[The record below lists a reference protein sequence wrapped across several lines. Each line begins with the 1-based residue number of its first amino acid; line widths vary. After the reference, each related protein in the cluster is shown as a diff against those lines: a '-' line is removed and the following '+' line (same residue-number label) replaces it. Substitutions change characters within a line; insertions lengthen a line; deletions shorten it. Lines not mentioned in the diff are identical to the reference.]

1 MHQTAIDVVGRR
13 WGGEAK
19 IICLLLSTESHAYG
33 GGCKT
38 ESHQCE
44 SAWTDLSAS
53 LKSWSTP
60 WSTPTTPKS
69 HGYFLA
75 GGGGSSTTRISA
87 TIQLALICEIMR
99 REYGNVPIARE
110 ISDAL
115 RAKIACAC
123 GNLGPPNTLTK
134 GCVCQN
140 NSQIL
145 AMSQSSD
152 ALLDHIADYL

>member
-1 MHQTAIDVVGRR
+1 
-13 WGGEAK
+13 
-19 IICLLLSTESHAYG
+19 
-33 GGCKT
+33 
-38 ESHQCE
+38 
-44 SAWTDLSAS
+44 
-53 LKSWSTP
+53 
-60 WSTPTTPKS
+60 
-69 HGYFLA
+69 
-75 GGGGSSTTRISA
+75 
-87 TIQLALICEIMR
+87 MR

-134 GCVCQN
+134 GCVCCQN
-140 NSQIL
+140 SSQIL